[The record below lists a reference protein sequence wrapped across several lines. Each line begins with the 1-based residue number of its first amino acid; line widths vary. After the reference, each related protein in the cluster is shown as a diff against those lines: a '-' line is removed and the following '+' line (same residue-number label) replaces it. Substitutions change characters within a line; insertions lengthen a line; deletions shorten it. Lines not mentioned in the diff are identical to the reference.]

1 MKRILSAA
9 IVATAALGAQAQTPS
24 TSPAKKE
31 LVQKLLQL
39 QQADIDG
46 VARSLVE
53 RPAGQM
59 MQEVSMVLQ
68 RQIPAEKREAVGKT
82 VETEIRKFVDET
94 VPLVRERATKLAPST
109 IGALYEEKFSE
120 DELKQLIAW
129 VSSPLNK
136 KYVQLAPEIR
146 NTFVQK
152 LVADSQPAVEPKVV
166 ALDGRIRTALG
177 LPPAAAQGGSAPRSA
192 APAPAPTPAPA
203 PAASRP
209 RGR

>member
-9 IVATAALGAQAQTPS
+9 IVASAAIGAHAQTS
-24 TSPAKKE
+24 TTSPAKKE
-31 LVQKLLQL
+31 LVQKLIQL
-39 QQADIDG
+39 QQPDIEG
-46 VARSLVE
+46 VARGLVE

-94 VPLVRERATKLAPST
+94 VPLVRERAMKLAPST
-109 IGALYEEKFSE
+109 IGAVYEEKFTE

-146 NTFVQK
+146 NGFVQK
-152 LVADSQPAVEPKVV
+152 LVAESQPAVEPKVV
-166 ALDGRIRTALG
+166 ALDARIRTALG
-177 LPPAAAQGGSAPRSA
+177 LPPPAAQGASGPRPA
-192 APAPAPTPAPA
+192 APAPTAA

-209 RGR
+209 KGR

>member
-9 IVATAALGAQAQTPS
+9 IVASAALGAHAQQSPNS
-24 TSPAKKE
+24 SPAKKE

-109 IGALYEEKFSE
+109 IGVLYEEKFTE

-166 ALDGRIRTALG
+166 ALDGRIRAALG
-177 LPPAAAQGGSAPRSA
+177 LPAAAAQGGSAPRSA
-192 APAPAPTPAPA
+192 APAPA
-203 PAASRP
+203 ASRP
-209 RGR
+209 KGR

>member
-9 IVATAALGAQAQTPS
+9 IVASAALGAHAQTPNS
-24 TSPAKKE
+24 SPAKKE

-94 VPLVRERATKLAPST
+94 VPLVRERATKLAPS
-109 IGALYEEKFSE
+109 
-120 DELKQLIAW
+120 
-129 VSSPLNK
+129 
-136 KYVQLAPEIR
+136 
-146 NTFVQK
+146 
-152 LVADSQPAVEPKVV
+152 
-166 ALDGRIRTALG
+166 
-177 LPPAAAQGGSAPRSA
+177 
-192 APAPAPTPAPA
+192 
-203 PAASRP
+203 
-209 RGR
+209 